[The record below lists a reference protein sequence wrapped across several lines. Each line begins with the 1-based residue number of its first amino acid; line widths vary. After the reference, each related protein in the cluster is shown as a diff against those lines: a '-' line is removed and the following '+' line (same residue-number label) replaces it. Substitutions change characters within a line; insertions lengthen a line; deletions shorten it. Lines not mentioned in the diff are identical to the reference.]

1 MLLILYFLVKKKRVF
16 YQKHVL
22 MVKEQTKNSIIVSV
36 EIWNVQKKRKKK
48 KIDHRYINVINVI
61 QNSMTYIIL

>member
-48 KIDHRYINVINVI
+48 KNRSSLY
-61 QNSMTYIIL
+61 